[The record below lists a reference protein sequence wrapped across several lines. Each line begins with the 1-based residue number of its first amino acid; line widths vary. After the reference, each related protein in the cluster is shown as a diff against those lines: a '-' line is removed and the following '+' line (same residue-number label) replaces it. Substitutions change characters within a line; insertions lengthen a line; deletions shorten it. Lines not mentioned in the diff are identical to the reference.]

1 MTWPTGA
8 DPLAWAEA
16 YLARQWTPL
25 PIWPLVAQADRLV
38 CTCWAAEGCAS
49 PGKHPRVPWRHLD
62 HVGAGQAREWW
73 GRSPD
78 SGVALRT
85 GGACHLVVV
94 DVDPAHGGRETAARL
109 ADRYGPWPATLT
121 VATGGG
127 GWHWYFQ
134 SAEGGLRNAAG
145 GALGAGVDLRAD
157 GGIVVAPPSPHASGR
172 RYHVEDPAAT
182 VAPLPAWLPELLRR
196 PAPASVSLPAV
207 VRAIPAGAGESP
219 YGLAALE
226 AEARQVAATAP
237 GGRNHRLVKAAFRAG
252 QLAAGGELDPGRAE
266 AALIAAAT
274 AAGLSA
280 REASATVRSGLAGGA
295 AHPRHRPNPADPV
308 PAPGGTAMVKPS
320 EPRRELPEQIQVRP
334 WADPWRE
341 ANGFPAHSAYV
352 ELVWSGRLGPT
363 ATLLYR
369 RLGGL
374 ARACP
379 EGASID
385 VADLG
390 AGLGLGRGDGRWSP
404 LARSVGRLVVFGAA
418 RWDGD
423 TLEVRR
429 ALPPVTTASLAR
441 LGPTAQR
448 IHAAEMA
455 RRSVP
460 DPHGGGGPGVQR
472 RAARSLG

>member
-1 MTWPTGA
+1 MTWPAGT

-25 PIWPLVAQADRLV
+25 PIWPLVAQPDRLV
-38 CTCWAAEGCAS
+38 CTCWAGEGCAS

-62 HVGAGQAREWW
+62 HLGAGQAREWW

-78 SGVALRT
+78 SGIALRT
-85 GGACHLVVV
+85 GGASGLVVV
-94 DVDPAHGGRETAARL
+94 DVDPPHGGRQTADWL

-121 VATGGG
+121 VNTGGG
-127 GWHWYFQ
+127 GWHWYFHA
-134 SAEGGLRNAAG
+134 AEPGLRNVAG
-145 GALGAGVDLRAD
+145 GALGAGVDLRAE

-172 RYHVEDPAAT
+172 RYHFDDPAAE
-182 VAPLPAWLPELLRR
+182 VAPLPTWLPELLRR
-196 PAPASVSLPAV
+196 PAPTSVSLPAV
-207 VRAIPAGAGESP
+207 VRAIPAGVGESA

-226 AEARQVAATAP
+226 AEAAQVTATAP
-237 GGRNHRLVKAAFRAG
+237 GGRNHRLVKAAFRVG

-266 AALIAAAT
+266 ATLIAAAT

-280 REASATVRSGLAGGA
+280 REATATVRSGLAGGA
-295 AHPRHRPNPADPV
+295 AQPRRRPSPPDL
-308 PAPGGTAMVKPS
+308 GGASMGKPS
-320 EPRRELPEQIQVRP
+320 QSQRDLPERLQVRP
-334 WADPWRE
+334 WPDPWRE
-341 ANGFPAHSAYV
+341 ANGFAAHSAYV

-379 EGASID
+379 EGASVD
-385 VADLG
+385 VVDLG
-390 AGLGLGRGDGRWSP
+390 AGLGVGRGEGRWSP
-404 LARSVGRLVVFGAA
+404 LARSVGRLVLFGAA
-418 RWDGD
+418 RWEGD

-429 ALPPVTTASLAR
+429 ALPPVPAASLAR

-455 RRSVP
+455 RRS
-460 DPHGGGGPGVQR
+460 DPEPAGGRGAAAPR
-472 RAARSLG
+472 RAARFLG